1 MTRNWSVL
9 ERELAVLQEFLR
21 QPISARL
28 SVLPVAFGDEED
40 WLEAGTRAFDQAVHR
55 VQAGINDGIGP
66 AVLAQPINEPLLR
79 QGCDELRQGLEELR
93 GVVVMGQGLE
103 QSGLVSV
110 ELGSCLRKAAENT
123 LGQIEVWLA
132 ELSGVLADPSAALR
146 QRGLPTSGDVE
157 LDLVLSL
164 KPSPALEQ
172 LREMARTMTD
182 ATPDKKPEPGW
193 SFLKM
198 LMVGLLLLFVLRI
211 LFDF

>member
-1 MTRNWSVL
+1 MTRNGSVL
-9 ERELAVLQEFLR
+9 EKELAVLRGFLR

-40 WLEAGTRAFDQAVHR
+40 WLEAGTRAFDQAVLR
-55 VQAGINDGIGP
+55 VRAGIEEGIGP

-79 QGCDELRQGLEELR
+79 QGCDELR

-110 ELGSCLRKAAENT
+110 ELGSCLHKAAENT

-132 ELSGVLADPSAALR
+132 ELRGVLADPSAALR

-164 KPSPALEQ
+164 KPSPALERR
-172 LREMARTMTD
+172 REMARTMD
-182 ATPDKKPEPGW
+182 QPAPASQPDPGW
-193 SFLKM
+193 SFFKM
-198 LMVGLLLLFVLRI
+198 LMFGLLLFLVLRI
-211 LFDF
+211 LFGF